1 MCRKIFLLAFWAL
14 TPIWASGNA
23 STQLTAFTTDPISA
37 PLDACDLAAPTNFQ
51 VLAIGATWVQ
61 LAWMPS
67 VFGVD
72 HVVKTFR
79 SSDGLLVHQ
88 ITITPAMAAS
98 VVVNGLQSGE
108 TYFSTIC
115 AVCPDGTE
123 SINFSGTP
131 DYDTLI
137 TELIVSGFTET
148 CGTSHCGIQDQ
159 GQFCTFPLDGSSTY
173 FKIST
178 QAPGGAYRQFL
189 LQKVTVS
196 GEPRLRCQIKPENGS
211 PYIFYLD
218 GQQPPPQDPI
228 QGQFF
233 EIKVSG
239 IPVASF
245 KLSESYVTTP
255 ALGHIT
261 WAMKNTGHR
270 ISKLYN
276 TPCPERDSDIDPSS
290 GSIQSSEEALVASSR
305 LAVVTPNPFIDHLD
319 VYLTRIVANS
329 VQLQLFNVA
338 GQKVLDQQYAG
349 GQDQYYL
356 PTETLANGFYLLR
369 VEADGRVQTL
379 KVIKSE

>member
-1 MCRKIFLLAFWAL
+1 MCRKFFLLTLWAL
-14 TPIWASGNA
+14 LPYGVWGNTTTPIALHIEPS
-23 STQLTAFTTDPISA
+23 STPEDI
-37 PLDACDLAAPTNFQ
+37 CDLAAPTNFQ
-51 VLAIGATWVQ
+51 VLALGTTWVQ
-61 LAWMPS
+61 LSWMPS

-79 SSDGLLVHQ
+79 SSDGVLVHQ

-123 SINFSGTP
+123 SVNFSGTP

-148 CGTSHCGIQDQ
+148 CGTSFCGIQDQ
-159 GQFCTFPLDGSSTY
+159 GQYCTFPLDGTSTY

-178 QAPGGAYRQFL
+178 QASGGAYRQFL

-196 GEPRLRCQIKPENGS
+196 GESHLRCQIKPENGS

-218 GQQPPPQDPI
+218 GQLPPPQDPI

-245 KLSESYVTTP
+245 KLSENYATNP
-255 ALGHIT
+255 GLGHIT

-276 TPCPERDSDIDPSS
+276 TPCPERGSEAAPSNGSADPY
-290 GSIQSSEEALVASSR
+290 GG
-305 LAVVTPNPFIDHLD
+305 LAVVSPNPFIDHLD
-319 VYLTRIVANS
+319 VYLTRIATNS
-329 VQLQLFNVA
+329 VNLQLFNLA
-338 GQKVLDQQYAG
+338 GQKVLDQQLAG
-349 GQDQYYL
+349 GQDQYHL
-356 PTETLANGFYLLR
+356 PTGTLANGFYLLR

-379 KVIKSE
+379 KVVKSE